1 MRRAADLDGILMAA
15 CHVEPSKHKTLL
27 WARFGSKFCQY
38 NLSISTKLSLLEQR
52 KKLVE
57 ILVLPTTPSNSN
69 ISYGRVAVRP
79 TRHLYSGA
87 LFLNAVAVTRSAHY
101 DWVHAYLRPRKASLG
116 IQPLEISLEVN
127 SGSLRRWALKQLLQ
141 IGFFAN
147 VI

>member
-57 ILVLPTTPSNSN
+57 ILVLPVHQAIP
-69 ISYGRVAVRP
+69 IFP
-79 TRHLYSGA
+79 TVELQLA
-87 LFLNAVAVTRSAHY
+87 LRDIYTAARS
-101 DWVHAYLRPRKASLG
+101 
-116 IQPLEISLEVN
+116 
-127 SGSLRRWALKQLLQ
+127 
-141 IGFFAN
+141 F
-147 VI
+147 